1 LLSVLQDILDS
12 LEFARGSAESTWGSV
27 RAAMGHPEPFPVKHV
42 AIGNEDCGKKN
53 YRGKFGTAS
62 SHLYHTG
69 TSKPFF
75 LEFPHLSQ
83 NYPCEQF

>member
-53 YRGKFGTAS
+53 YRGKF
-62 SHLYHTG
+62 
-69 TSKPFF
+69 
-75 LEFPHLSQ
+75 
-83 NYPCEQF
+83 